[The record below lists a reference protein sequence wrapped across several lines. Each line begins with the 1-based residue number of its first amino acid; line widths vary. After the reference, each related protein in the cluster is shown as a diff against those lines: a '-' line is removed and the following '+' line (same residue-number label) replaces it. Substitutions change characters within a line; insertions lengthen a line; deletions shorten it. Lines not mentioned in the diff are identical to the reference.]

1 MAETREKTREE
12 IVADWVASE
21 KARLRKERK
30 GRRLSDEDVGV
41 TINSLMDAM
50 TIILIFLLMNYSVD
64 PIKIEQGKDMKLP
77 PSTTEINP
85 KQSAALTVTKS
96 GIVVND
102 TMVVQVKDGTVD
114 KVYKQGDENSLNIQ
128 PLFEALNEEAT
139 RQKEMA
145 RLRGTKY
152 DGVLTVIADKETP
165 YRLITEVLYTAGQA
179 TFAKYKFAVLKGGR
193 RGKS

>member
-77 PSTTEINP
+77 ASSTEINP
-85 KQSAALTVTKS
+85 KQSAAVTVTKI
-96 GIVVND
+96 GIVLND
-102 TMVVQVKDGTVD
+102 TMVVQVQWPLKKTTTMPLMLPHCFE
-114 KVYKQGDENSLNIQ
+114 KVGC
-128 PLFEALNEEAT
+128 A
-139 RQKEMA
+139 
-145 RLRGTKY
+145 
-152 DGVLTVIADKETP
+152 
-165 YRLITEVLYTAGQA
+165 
-179 TFAKYKFAVLKGGR
+179 
-193 RGKS
+193 